1 MATTSNATTRTAL
14 FPPGFAAFLK
24 RRARE
29 AAGLAMIALA
39 VALVLSMVSYHPQDP
54 SLNTANVGTV
64 HNWLGHPGALAGDL
78 LLQTLGLSGG
88 LLALVIAAWGY
99 RILVGLGVARVV
111 LRVALLPLGLLLAA
125 MALAVA
131 TPPAGWPL
139 VSGLGGFTG
148 TLLLAKVGGL
158 LPLLGASTELA
169 LAGLAAGLLAALLLL
184 YTLGFSPRE
193 WWGLMR
199 RGARMAWAG
208 GALTYRGAAASGRLG
223 GAAAKAGYDL
233 ARKGL
238 RQEPSLRGNVLSRR
252 RAQDDDDEAEETPRT
267 ARPPRLEMPREPAAA
282 APKEAR
288 LERRS
293 PVKPASKQK
302 SLDLAPSGDFE
313 LPEMELLTPVGDG
326 RARAYEAGPALK
338 EIRSRTRMRRK
349 LVDPY
354 ASP

>member
-54 SLNTANVGTV
+54 SLNTANVGPV

-111 LRVALLPLGLLLAA
+111 LRVALLPLGLLLGA

-148 TLLLAKVGGL
+148 TLLLAKAGGL
-158 LPLLGASTELA
+158 LPLLGASKPAITRRSVVLPQPD
-169 LAGLAAGLLAALLLL
+169 G
-184 YTLGFSPRE
+184 PR
-193 WWGLMR
+193 R
-199 RGARMAWAG
+199 VDRDPSAICKDRSSTTVSAPK
-208 GALTYRGAAASGRLG
+208 RLH
-223 GAAAKAGYDL
+223 
-233 ARKGL
+233 
-238 RQEPSLRGNVLSRR
+238 
-252 RAQDDDDEAEETPRT
+252 
-267 ARPPRLEMPREPAAA
+267 RLE
-282 APKEAR
+282 
-288 LERRS
+288 S
-293 PVKPASKQK
+293 
-302 SLDLAPSGDFE
+302 
-313 LPEMELLTPVGDG
+313 
-326 RARAYEAGPALK
+326 
-338 EIRSRTRMRRK
+338 
-349 LVDPY
+349 
-354 ASP
+354 